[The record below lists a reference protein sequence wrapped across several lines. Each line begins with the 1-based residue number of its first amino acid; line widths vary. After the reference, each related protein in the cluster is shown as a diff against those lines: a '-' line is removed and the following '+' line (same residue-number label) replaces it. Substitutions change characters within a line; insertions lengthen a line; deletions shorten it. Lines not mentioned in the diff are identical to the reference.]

1 VFNAVLDALWLHT
14 TQYTDEGINPAT
26 GRTGSVYI
34 ESTSYSGLSSTAMFH
49 IADIARA
56 AFGEIPAAIMYMA
69 DKVVAMSDWLLWTM
83 ATDAYSV
90 PFGDSHK
97 SQGWGLSFV
106 VVIFCVCFLAS
117 FTPPLHIHTHAHT
130 LHVLTGNDPDVLK
143 AMMAKGELFYPT
155 NSSSTHRE
163 RGAAMEQWLTETRAC
178 EIRQWFASVRPFLLL
193 VFWTVVCIRETFSS
207 SSVLDNGLHP

>member
-1 VFNAVLDALWLHT
+1 VATHHAVHRRGDQSSNWSDGIQGCQAPRCFTLQTLHVLRLVRYQRQLCIWQT
-14 TQYTDEGINPAT
+14 RLLPCPIGCCGQWPQTHILCLSAT
-26 GRTGSVYI
+26 VTNHKDGVCH
-34 ESTSYSGLSSTAMFH
+34 LSS
-49 IADIARA
+49 
-56 AFGEIPAAIMYMA
+56 
-69 DKVVAMSDWLLWTM
+69 S
-83 ATDAYSV
+83 S
-90 PFGDSHK
+90 S
-97 SQGWGLSFV
+97 
-106 VVIFCVCFLAS
+106 AS
-117 FTPPLHIHTHAHT
+117 ASLHPSPPPYTYTHTHT